1 MLLNAFGLQT
11 DVVSRQNIVTFGISI
26 SAFEKGKQWQHA
38 LWTLFEV
45 GSRRLRHALKL
56 RYSFAKQKRYLFAFF
71 EGCFDHME
79 TRGLSDI
86 RRLDIFFH
94 LDKPS
99 SQSQRNHSLV
109 AVNAAIT
116 ACEKCEKW
124 QHALLLLAEIWRF
137 GVQANVVS
145 CSAAIS
151 ACSKCEEWGK
161 SMGLLQDMLQKELQM
176 NVPSQDRQTKKVK
189 DKRQRSM
196 MQLFELIISN
206 ESWKR

>member
-1 MLLNAFGLQT
+1 MT
-11 DVVSRQNIVTFGISI
+11 
-26 SAFEKGKQWQHA
+26 
-38 LWTLFEV
+38 
-45 GSRRLRHALKL
+45 
-56 RYSFAKQKRYLFAFF
+56 
-71 EGCFDHME
+71 
-79 TRGLSDI
+79 
-86 RRLDIFFH
+86 
-94 LDKPS
+94 
-99 SQSQRNHSLV
+99 RNHSLV

-137 GVQANVVS
+137 GVQANVIS

-196 MQLFELIISN
+196 MQLFELIIRMNHGSD
-206 ESWKR
+206 EGGLQ